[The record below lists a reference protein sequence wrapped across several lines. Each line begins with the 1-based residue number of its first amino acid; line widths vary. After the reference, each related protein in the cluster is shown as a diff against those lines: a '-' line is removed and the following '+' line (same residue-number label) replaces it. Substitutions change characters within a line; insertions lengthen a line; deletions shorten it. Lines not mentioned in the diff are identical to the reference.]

1 MTSWNPLDWLLAIV
15 LAYSVVRAVLR
26 GFFQES
32 FALGGLVVG
41 FLAACW
47 FYAEVAHRLS
57 GLITS
62 PPLAQM
68 LGFLLIVVI
77 ATMAGTLLGK
87 MMRKT
92 ASAVGLGLI
101 DRLLGALFGLAR
113 GVLLCLAL
121 LLCCTAFLPA
131 GHWIQSS
138 KLAPYFLRAD
148 HAVSFVM
155 PADLKHRLGESL
167 ERLKHTSPDW
177 IKHGLLS
184 HTESIKANVNEG
196 SLSD

>member
-1 MTSWNPLDWLLAIV
+1 MNPLDWLLAI
-15 LAYSVVRAVLR
+15 LLTYSVVRAVWR
-26 GFFQES
+26 GFIREA

-47 FYAEVAHRLS
+47 FYAVAAHHLA

-62 PPLAQM
+62 PPLAQ
-68 LGFLLIVVI
+68 LIGFLLILVTAMIV
-77 ATMAGTLLGK
+77 GTLLGK
-87 MMRKT
+87 LLQKT
-92 ASAVGLGLI
+92 ASAVGLGLV
-101 DRLLGALFGLAR
+101 DRLLGGAFGLVR
-113 GVLLCLAL
+113 GAVLGLAL
-121 LLCCTAFLPA
+121 LLCCTTFLPA

-155 PADLKHRLGESL
+155 PADLKRRLGESL

-184 HTESIKANVNEG
+184 HTESIKLNVNEG